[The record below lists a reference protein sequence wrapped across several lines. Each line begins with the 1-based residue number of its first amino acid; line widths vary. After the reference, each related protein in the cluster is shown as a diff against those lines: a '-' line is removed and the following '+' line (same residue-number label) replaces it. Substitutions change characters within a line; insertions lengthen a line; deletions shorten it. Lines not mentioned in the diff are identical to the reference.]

1 MSRLATSFGYC
12 PDALKITAGAVVVTP
27 RDDLQESC
35 DSVRASSSL
44 AKDWIYAPTDRRIF
58 ALPKTHLIEHADADG
73 PEHLEFLVWA
83 LSFFTGMRLTT
94 REAGFVDATPVTRGN
109 LVEFATLNAA
119 ELARALSLAEAYWGD
134 HRHDPLAARRWI
146 AAVHTLFLAQYPR
159 ALQYE
164 RVIYLYAALDACY
177 RLLQT
182 QAGGKDK
189 GHPQRI
195 PWMCAEFGVPVP
207 AWAAHVVGTGS
218 EITGLRSAA
227 IHEALFM
234 GEPLGFAL
242 HDRAS
247 AENLPLEM
255 GHLVCRFLVAL
266 LGLRDAAYLRIPV
279 STYQTLGL
287 DI

>member
-1 MSRLATSFGYC
+1 
-12 PDALKITAGAVVVTP
+12 
-27 RDDLQESC
+27 
-35 DSVRASSSL
+35 
-44 AKDWIYAPTDRRIF
+44 
-58 ALPKTHLIEHADADG
+58 
-73 PEHLEFLVWA
+73 
-83 LSFFTGMRLTT
+83 
-94 REAGFVDATPVTRGN
+94 
-109 LVEFATLNAA
+109 
-119 ELARALSLAEAYWGD
+119 
-134 HRHDPLAARRWI
+134 
-146 AAVHTLFLAQYPR
+146 
-159 ALQYE
+159 
-164 RVIYLYAALDACY
+164 
-177 RLLQT
+177 
-182 QAGGKDK
+182 
-189 GHPQRI
+189 
-195 PWMCAEFGVPVP
+195 MCAEFGVPVP